1 MKIPAIDPISPI
13 SPITPITP
21 ISPIKKGEQKKIRR
35 KASEIISDE
44 NLGNN
49 VDILVTG
56 PLKAPNCLNCVSYYV
71 TWDSSFPHGC
81 KKFEFKRR
89 DGLPSLSV
97 YEANKRHCIFFEKN
111 PKIKE

>member
-1 MKIPAIDPISPI
+1 MKIPSIDPI

-21 ISPIKKGEQKKIRR
+21 ISPIEKIKQKKRKR

-44 NLGNN
+44 NLGRN
-49 VDILVTG
+49 VDISVTG
-56 PLKAPNCLNCVSYYV
+56 PLKAPNCFDCVSYFV
-71 TWDSSFPHGC
+71 TWDSNFPHGC
-81 KKFEFKRR
+81 EKFEFKRR

-97 YEANKRHCIFFEKN
+97 YEANGVHCIFFEKN

>member
-1 MKIPAIDPISPI
+1 MKIPPIDSINPIS
-13 SPITPITP
+13 PITP
-21 ISPIKKGEQKKIRR
+21 ISPIKKRKQQKIKS
-35 KASEIISDE
+35 KASDIISDE
-44 NLGNN
+44 NLGRN
-49 VDILVTG
+49 VDISITG
-56 PLKAPNCLNCVSYYV
+56 PLKAPNCLNCISYFV